1 MWPLPRRKAPLRPLG
16 GRGRGPGA
24 PAPGRVRRAPPQT
37 EPSAPL
43 TLPSAPGRRGERGAK
58 RNRRTQLCIG
68 GAAVLL
74 TACTVGP
81 DYERPAAPVPAVY
94 KEAGWKIGEPIDAI
108 DRGAWWSVYNDPVLD
123 ALAKQIDISNQNL
136 AAAEAA
142 FRQAEFIVAQARS
155 QFFPTATVNANAQR
169 SRSGAGA
176 AVAGTGIR
184 GVISN
189 QFSTSTAASWTPDL
203 WGRVRRNVESN
214 VASAQASAGD
224 LASARLA
231 AQGALASDYLQLRIA
246 DELKRLLD
254 ATAKAYDESLRI
266 TRNQYNSGIASASDV
281 AQAETQL
288 RSTEAQAIAVGVTRA
303 QLEHAIAV
311 LIGKPPAELSIAP
324 SDVVTE
330 VPAVPAGLPSALLE
344 RRPDIAAAERQMAA
358 ANAQIGVAEAAF
370 YPTITLS
377 ADYGVMAL
385 QISKLF
391 TDQARFWAFGSSL
404 AQTVFDAGARSAVVG
419 EARAAFDQTV
429 ANYRQTALSAFQ
441 QVEDQLAALRIL
453 AEQAEA
459 EAAAV
464 KSAREA
470 ERIINNQWLA
480 GTVAYTSVVVAQA
493 TALANEE
500 NALNIRQ
507 NRLVASAAL
516 IQALGGGW
524 DASQLPIRERI
535 EEEAP
540 LNFSPLPPPPPAEVS
555 AR

>member
-1 MWPLPRRKAPLRPLG
+1 MAIAGL
-16 GRGRGPGA
+16 
-24 PAPGRVRRAPPQT
+24 
-37 EPSAPL
+37 
-43 TLPSAPGRRGERGAK
+43 
-58 RNRRTQLCIG
+58 
-68 GAAVLL
+68 GAALAL
-74 TACTVGP
+74 AACTVGP
-81 DYERPAAPVPAVY
+81 DYQRPTASVPALY
-94 KEAGWKIGEPIDAI
+94 KEAGWKVSEPFDAI
-108 DRGAWWSVYNDPVLD
+108 DRGAWWSVYHDLVLD
-123 ALAKQIDISNQNL
+123 ALEKQIDISNQNL
-136 AAAEAA
+136 LAAEAA
-142 FRQAEFIVAQARS
+142 FRQSEFIVTQARA
-155 QFFPTATVNANAQR
+155 QFFPTATVDASAQR
-169 SRSGAGA
+169 SRGGGTAGG
-176 AVAGTGIR
+176 GTTPVGGGGGGGR
-184 GVISN
+184 ISN
-189 QFSTSTAASWTPDL
+189 FFSTSTAASWTPDL

-246 DELKRLLD
+246 DELKRLLE
-254 ATAKAYDESLRI
+254 ATAKAYAELLRI
-266 TRNQYNSGIASASDV
+266 TRNQYAVGIADDSAV

-311 LIGKPPAELSIAP
+311 LIGKPPAELSIVP

-330 VPAVPAGLPSALLE
+330 VPVVPAGLPSALLE
-344 RRPDIAAAERQMAA
+344 RRPDIAGAERQMAA
-358 ANAQIGVAEAAF
+358 VNAQIGVAVAAF

-385 QISKLF
+385 QITKLF

-404 AQTVFDAGARSAVVG
+404 AETVFDAGARRAAVE
-419 EARAAFDQTV
+419 EAQAAFDQTV
-429 ANYRQTALSAFQ
+429 ANYRQTVLTAFQ

-500 NALNIRQ
+500 TALNIRQ

-524 DASQLPIRERI
+524 DTSQLPSRERI
-535 EEEAP
+535 EEDAP
-540 LNFSPLPPPPPAEVS
+540 LNFSPFPPPPAEV
-555 AR
+555 RTR